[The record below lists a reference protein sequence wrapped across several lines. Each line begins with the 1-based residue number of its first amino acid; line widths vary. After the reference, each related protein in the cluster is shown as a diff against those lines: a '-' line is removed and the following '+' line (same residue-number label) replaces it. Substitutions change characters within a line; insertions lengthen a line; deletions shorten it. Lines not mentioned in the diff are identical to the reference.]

1 MDPKTKLKAMIM
13 FETLP
18 KPKLDG
24 IIALMQAFA
33 DDPRMGKID
42 LGVGVYRDEA
52 GRTPVLEAVKSAE
65 RRCVETQESKSYL
78 ALAGDQAFLD
88 VMETLLLG
96 GAVPS
101 ARVAAVGT
109 PGGTS
114 AVRQICELIR
124 SARPE
129 AVVWISAQ
137 TWPNH
142 APLIA
147 AAGLKMQPY
156 RYLDR
161 DSGGLDHMGLFADLE
176 QVAAGDV
183 VLLHGCC
190 HNPTG
195 VDPSAQDWAEIA
207 ALLER
212 RGAIPFVDMA
222 YQGFGE
228 GLDADAGGL
237 RHLAA
242 RLPEVLVAASCSKNF
257 GLYRE
262 RVGLAMAVVPEAL
275 KPNLAAALA
284 GLNRQFFAFPPDHG
298 GRVVS
303 TILGDDALRRLWHDE
318 LETMRARIAQNRQS
332 LAQAL
337 RAETGSERFD
347 GISAQCGMFSL
358 LPLSPEQ
365 VARLRAEH
373 GIYMLGDGRA
383 NLAGLN
389 DYSIPVCAQAI
400 AKVIR

>member
-1 MDPKTKLKAMIM
+1 M

-18 KPKLDG
+18 QPKLDG
-24 IIALMQAFA
+24 IIAMMQAFA
-33 DDPRMGKID
+33 EDPRMGKID

-52 GRTPVLEAVKSAE
+52 GRTPVLQAVKAAE
-65 RRCVETQESKSYL
+65 RQCVETQESKSYL
-78 ALAGDQAFLD
+78 SLAGDQAFLD
-88 VMETLLLG
+88 TMETLLLG
-96 GAVPS
+96 GVVPS

-129 AVVWISAQ
+129 AVVWVSAQ

-147 AAGLKMQPY
+147 ASGLEMRPY
-156 RYLDR
+156 RYLDC
-161 DSGGLDHMGLFADLE
+161 DKGGLDHMGLFADLE

-195 VDPSAQDWAEIA
+195 VDLNAQDWAEIA

-212 RGAIPFVDMA
+212 RGAVPFIDMA

-237 RHLAA
+237 RHLSA

-262 RVGLAMAVVPEAL
+262 RVGLAMAVVPEAVRS
-275 KPNLAAALA
+275 NLAGALA
-284 GLNRQFFAFPPDHG
+284 GLNRKVFAFPPDHG

-303 TILGDDALRRLWHDE
+303 TILSDTALRTLWQNE
-318 LETMRARIAQNRQS
+318 LEDMRLRVAQNRQA

-337 RAETGSERFD
+337 QAETNSDRFA
-347 GISAQCGMFSL
+347 SVATQRGMFSL
-358 LPLSPEQ
+358 LPLSSDQ
-365 VARLRAEH
+365 VAQLRAEH

-389 DYSIPVCAQAI
+389 DFSIPVCAQAI
-400 AKVIR
+400 AKVLR